1 MNAAWPAP
9 QCAVCS
15 LVAPAMNTYMWY
27 QVRASG
33 AWCKWA
39 RLTVGRAGEKI
50 TAQHIRTLRD
60 RGVCVVDPVQKTL
73 ACGDRGNGAMAP
85 TEEIVRQVTQK
96 LQAHEE
102 ERRLAVDVEKKP
114 KHCP

>member
-1 MNAAWPAP
+1 
-9 QCAVCS
+9 
-15 LVAPAMNTYMWY
+15 MNTYMWY
-27 QVRASG
+27 QVRASD

-39 RLTVGRAGEKI
+39 RLTVGCSGQKI

-102 ERRLAVDVEKKP
+102 ERRLAVEVEKKP